1 MNQRAAQE
9 NHDTKTQ
16 FERAMS
22 ELNIEP
28 ITAHSSEAKGRVE
41 RLFNTL
47 QDRLIKEIRLANI
60 STVAAA
66 NEFLEKTFL
75 PEFNARFSV
84 EPRTKTNLHK
94 KLNQIEI

>member
-1 MNQRAAQE
+1 M
-9 NHDTKTQ
+9 
-16 FERAMS
+16 
-22 ELNIEP
+22 
-28 ITAHSSEAKGRVE
+28 
-41 RLFNTL
+41 FNTL